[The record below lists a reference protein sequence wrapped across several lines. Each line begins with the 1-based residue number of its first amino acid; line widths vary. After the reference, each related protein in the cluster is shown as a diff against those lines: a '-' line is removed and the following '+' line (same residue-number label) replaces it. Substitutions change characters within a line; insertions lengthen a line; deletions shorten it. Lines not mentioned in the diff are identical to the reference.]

1 MNDIKAIL
9 QNAKIIAVVGLS
21 DKEDRDSYHVAAFLQ
36 RAGYKIIPV
45 NPNAKEILGEVCFP
59 DLTSIPGPVDLVNI
73 FRKPEAVPPIV
84 DEAIE
89 KKAKT
94 IWMQEGIVHEEAGA
108 KAKASGLHVVMNKC
122 ILKEYLRHF

>member
-21 DKEDRDSYHVAAFLQ
+21 DKEDRDSYQVAAFLQ
-36 RAGYKIIPV
+36 RTGYKIIPV
-45 NPNAKEILGEVCFP
+45 NPNATEILGEVCFP

-73 FRKPEAVPPIV
+73 FRKPEAVPAIA

-94 IWMQEGIVHEEAGA
+94 IWMQEGIVNEEAEA
-108 KAKASGLHVVMNKC
+108 KAKASGLNVVMNKC
-122 ILKEYLRHF
+122 ILKEYRRYF